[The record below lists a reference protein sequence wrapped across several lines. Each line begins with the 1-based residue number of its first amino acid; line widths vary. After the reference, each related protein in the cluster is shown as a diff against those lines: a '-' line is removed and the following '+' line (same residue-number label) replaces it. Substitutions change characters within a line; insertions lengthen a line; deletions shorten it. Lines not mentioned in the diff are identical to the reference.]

1 MTMQEIQAKVEQLRE
16 LETMKAELDAPI
28 NSIKDELRNEM
39 LNHSEQTL
47 IGTNFQITYQPV
59 TSHRVDT
66 KMLQA
71 TYPAI
76 AQACTKVS
84 TSYRLTVK

>member
-1 MTMQEIQAKVEQLRE
+1 MNMQEIQAKVAQLRE
-16 LETMKAELDAPI
+16 LETMKAELDDSI
-28 NSIKDELRNEM
+28 NSIKDELRNVM
-39 LNHSEQTL
+39 RNYPQQTL
-47 IGTNFQITYQPV
+47 IGANFQITYQAV

-71 TYPAI
+71 MYPAI